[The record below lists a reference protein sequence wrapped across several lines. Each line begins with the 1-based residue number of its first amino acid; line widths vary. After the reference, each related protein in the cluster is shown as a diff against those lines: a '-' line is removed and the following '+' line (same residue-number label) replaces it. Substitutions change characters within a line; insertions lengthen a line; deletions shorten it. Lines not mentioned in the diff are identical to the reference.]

1 MNKPRLFITGIPTAG
16 KSYLAK
22 KLAAEVGGI
31 CVSVDDIREGL
42 AEDER
47 YRKWVNFY
55 LDKNEFEYYSKSTPD
70 ELWADL
76 VAQCEGLWPATLQKI
91 SEYENEER
99 PVIFEGVNILPHLA
113 KRDLKIL
120 GVVII
125 GKTLEETFERNKKDP
140 RWGETEELQKM
151 EAVAFFNCERPHY
164 KEEGEKYGY
173 PVFESA
179 DDAWETAVKILKSY

>member
-76 VAQCEGLWPATLQKI
+76 VAQCEGLWSATLQKI

-99 PVIFEGVNILPHLA
+99 PVIRSEERRV
-113 KRDLKIL
+113 
-120 GVVII
+120 
-125 GKTLEETFERNKKDP
+125 GKECRL
-140 RWGETEELQKM
+140 
-151 EAVAFFNCERPHY
+151 
-164 KEEGEKYGY
+164 
-173 PVFESA
+173 
-179 DDAWETAVKILKSY
+179 

>member
-1 MNKPRLFITGIPTAG
+1 MTKPRLFITGIPTAG
-16 KSYLAK
+16 KSFLAK
-22 KLAAEVGGI
+22 KLAAEMGGI
-31 CVSVDDIREGL
+31 CVSVDDIRENL

-76 VAQCEGLWPATLQKI
+76 VAQCEGLWLATLQKI
-91 SEYENEER
+91 SEYENEKR
-99 PVIFEGVNILPHLA
+99 PVIFEGVNILPYLA
-113 KRDLKIL
+113 NRDLKIP

-125 GKTLEETFERNKKDP
+125 GKSLEEIFERNKKDP
-140 RWGETEELQKM
+140 RWGETEELQRM
-151 EAVAFFNCERPHY
+151 EAEAFFNCERPHY
-164 KEEGEKYGY
+164 KEEAEKYGY

-179 DDAWETAVKILKSY
+179 DEAWETAVNILKLD

>member
-113 KRDLKIL
+113 NRDLKIP

-125 GKTLEETFERNKKDP
+125 GKTFQETFERNKKDP
-140 RWGETEELQKM
+140 RWGATEELQRM
-151 EAVAFFNCERPHY
+151 EAEAFFNCERPHY
-164 KEEGEKYGY
+164 KEEAEKYGY

-179 DDAWETAVKILKSY
+179 DDAWETAVKILKSD